1 MTKVVSP
8 FWKSSYSG
16 QENAC
21 VEVADTAT
29 HGRAVRD
36 SKHPEDG
43 AAPSSPSPVTA
54 GRAFSR
60 SSDTHMPVPLQSTP
74 SPRKCDTSAR
84 SVTLSRPTPGAER
97 QRAARG

>member
-43 AAPSSPSPVTA
+43 AAPLLAV
-54 GRAFSR
+54 SR
-60 SSDTHMPVPLQSTP
+60 DSWQGF
-74 SPRKCDTSAR
+74 
-84 SVTLSRPTPGAER
+84 LS
-97 QRAARG
+97 QF

>member
-1 MTKVVSP
+1 MTKVVNP

-36 SKHPEDG
+36 SKQHPEDG
-43 AAPSSPSPVTA
+43 TAPLLAV
-54 GRAFSR
+54 SR
-60 SSDTHMPVPLQSTP
+60 EAWRCFV
-74 SPRKCDTSAR
+74 
-84 SVTLSRPTPGAER
+84 R
-97 QRAARG
+97 QF